1 MPKAKVSEKW
11 KLFSNY
17 TKRNYILRS
26 YMYETEKLGP
36 SRDDRLNLSVFMAT
50 NCDVK
55 EMNMSPQPTPPW
67 SLSPGFPLLP
77 ICPPPSEHR
86 KSLLKGTSDHFTP
99 ICHHLYTH
107 LSSTLLDKVKA
118 VYHDGTW
125 EAQGSLASA
134 SLSGLVLF

>member
-1 MPKAKVSEKW
+1 MPVCSFRIKYGKKKKILNTDNLYNAIINPVDMPKAKVSEKW

-55 EMNMSPQPTPPW
+55 EMNMSP
-67 SLSPGFPLLP
+67 
-77 ICPPPSEHR
+77 
-86 KSLLKGTSDHFTP
+86 
-99 ICHHLYTH
+99 
-107 LSSTLLDKVKA
+107 
-118 VYHDGTW
+118 
-125 EAQGSLASA
+125 
-134 SLSGLVLF
+134 